1 MLKLYKKII
10 PVVFLL
16 IAEVAHAGVNIAVIA
31 PKEGEHQKLGYE
43 LISGVTTA
51 VEEINEQGGLIGKKI
66 NLISV
71 DDQCD
76 DRLAVS
82 TAQMMA
88 VNANRKDKM
97 SLVIGPY
104 CSNSFDNVANIY
116 AKAKIFQIVPLA
128 LSESDAKQSHKGLVK
143 MLGYKDNQAKD
154 FFKYY
159 NQAFKGQKVA
169 IIYNSNIRSIVEL
182 AASVQSEFR
191 KAGVSSLLKA
201 FNFNNYNDNYSEM
214 VEDITRNNIH
224 IAYILGKPKNISKI
238 SKKLKNQDRDFI
250 IFTNKYQ
257 TGDDFRKVMGSL
269 AENTYLIALP
279 SLKNS
284 PDFAETMVQLRLQG
298 VELEGLALYGYS
310 AVKLW
315 EEIVNKADSFN
326 YDKLA
331 KALEEDK
338 IETGWGKVMFINGN
352 PQNSTHYGIY
362 KFSNGEYTQVY

>member
-1 MLKLYKKII
+1 MVNLYKQII
-10 PVVFLL
+10 PVVSLL
-16 IAEVAHAGVNIAVIA
+16 AAGAAYAGVNIAVIA
-31 PKEGEHQKLGYE
+31 PKEGEHQKSGYE

-51 VEEINEQGGLIGKKI
+51 VEEINSQGGLNGEKI
-66 NLISV
+66 NLITV

-116 AKAKIFQIVPLA
+116 AKANIFQIVPIA
-128 LSESDAKQSHKGLVK
+128 LSESDAKESHKGLVK
-143 MLGYKDNQAKD
+143 MVGYKDNQAKD

-159 NQAFKGQKVA
+159 TQAFEGQKVA
-169 IIYNSNIRSIVEL
+169 IIYDSGIRSIVDL

-201 FNFNNYNDNYSEM
+201 FNFRNYADNYDEM

-224 IAYILGKPKNISKI
+224 IAYILGKPKNIAKI
-238 SKKLKNQDRDFI
+238 SKKLKNEERDFV

-257 TGDDFRKVMGSL
+257 AGDDFSKTMGSA

-279 SLKNS
+279 SLKDS
-284 PDFAETMVQLRLQG
+284 PDFAETLVQLRLHG
-298 VELEGLALYGYS
+298 VELEGLAVYGYS

-315 EEIVNKADSFN
+315 EEIVNKADSFK

-338 IETGWGKVMFINGN
+338 IETGWGEVMFTNGN
-352 PQNSTHYGIY
+352 PQNSINYGIY
-362 KFSNGEYTQVY
+362 KFSGGEYTQVY